1 MLPSIYI
8 LSYPTISLQLATFLT
23 AVMSETQFLSNK
35 ALHLFLQTQLSM
47 EMIKENLD
55 GKRDDEVIADKD
67 KAFKDDRKNAKDG
80 FGALFGTAT
89 ATCRILDRNFENV

>member
-8 LSYPTISLQLATFLT
+8 LSYPTISVHLATFLT
-23 AVMSETQFLSNK
+23 RVLAEKQILSNK
-35 ALHLFLQTQLSM
+35 AIHLFLQTQLSM
-47 EMIKENLD
+47 ENLD
-55 GKRDDEVIADKD
+55 GKRDDEVIAGKH

-89 ATCRILDRNFENV
+89 ATYRKLDRNFENV